1 MPNLFFDICK
11 DIDYKLVTL
20 STLRILGAQHTKV
33 NLQETLT
40 SICMLKK
47 ISFISISGTL
57 VMLHHPHQK
66 SWCQLVR
73 IFLGYLYAKTDYHLF
88 LKIFQRNS
96 KLVIL
101 DSVDIPGYTHLK
113 LEETFGV
120 YLKAKINFIFQV
132 FEILQPYCRL
142 FSLGNLG
149 MPGYKHRK

>member
-1 MPNLFFDICK
+1 
-11 DIDYKLVTL
+11 
-20 STLRILGAQHTKV
+20 
-33 NLQETLT
+33 
-40 SICMLKK
+40 
-47 ISFISISGTL
+47 
-57 VMLHHPHQK
+57 MLHHPHQK

-101 DSVDIPGYTHLK
+101 DSVDIPGHTHLK
-113 LEETFGV
+113 LEETFDV

-149 MPGYKHRK
+149 MPGYKHRKWYYQPVVNFNVSKGPFWALFPKFGRKRISLEKRALSVFKYFNYLPSCKNSEKAN